1 MKINFYQPIVI
12 CNYQGF
18 ASQAWNIEKYSPD
31 GWAMKTG
38 NFYGKVIEPTPDY
51 SKIAPAFGAYG
62 ERTSTPKTLEPALRR
77 GLEAVEKGNIAVI
90 DVFVEP

>member
-1 MKINFYQPIVI
+1 VI

-38 NFYGKVIEPTPDY
+38 NFYGKVVEPTPDY
-51 SKIAPAFGAYG
+51 SKIAPAFGGYG
-62 ERTSTPKTLEPALRR
+62 ERTSAPEALEPALRR
-77 GLEAVEKGNIAVI
+77 GLEAVER
-90 DVFVEP
+90 EMLRS